1 MKNKSINSVLWRVF
15 GTFAAKTS
23 FSESCP
29 FKVAK
34 KKKAMKKK
42 KLKEEQ
48 QAKQEEEV
56 MDVRKGRWPLQQF
69 FFFKSKTTILQSVL

>member
-1 MKNKSINSVLWRVF
+1 MKNKSINSVQWRVF
-15 GTFAAKTS
+15 GTFAAKIS

-34 KKKAMKKK
+34 KKEAIKKK

-56 MDVRKGRWPLQQF
+56 MDVRWPVQQF
-69 FFFKSKTTILQSVL
+69 FLFKSKTTILQSVL